1 MALTLPIRAALVAK
15 MVVAPITAFSL
26 AVQRVNLILDTK
38 YIEDSVQEE
47 KKKAEHCDK
56 HAGYSS

>member
-1 MALTLPIRAALVAK
+1 MAK